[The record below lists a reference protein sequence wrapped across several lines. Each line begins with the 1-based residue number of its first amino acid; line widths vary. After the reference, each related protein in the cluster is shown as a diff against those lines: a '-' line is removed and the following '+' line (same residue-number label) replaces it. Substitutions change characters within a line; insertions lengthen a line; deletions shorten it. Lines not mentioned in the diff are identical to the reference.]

1 MAKITK
7 RDIKDQLDKT
17 PIDSLLLGKGT
28 KRAFTSKQK
37 KFAKQVAMG
46 STLSDAY
53 RIAYDTEGKPN
64 IVNSEASKL
73 ANSPKI
79 AQLITAYSDA
89 IEASKYR
96 TPAQL
101 RELVIHQLTIT
112 AVSDEVSVRDRL
124 TALKMLGTV
133 SEVSAFTERKE
144 SLVIHE
150 SSKVKQQLLDQL
162 KTIVSGEVRE
172 IPSDIDEGEELLAML
187 SGVRPDNGSISDT
200 HPEGDTPNR
209 PVNDSNTIHN
219 IPHNELP
226 VENLHNELPSENL
239 EMTSVSH
246 SGTGQINSFEEGVGG
261 EESSGESEDV
271 DYREVPPSEN
281 GSPADGGG
289 V

>member
-7 RDIKDQLDKT
+7 REIKEALDNI
-17 PIDSLLLGKGT
+17 PIETLLLPKAT
-28 KRAFTSKQK
+28 EKKFTPKQRAFAK
-37 KFAKQVAMG
+37 KVALG
-46 STLSDAY
+46 KTQAQAY
-53 RIAYDTEGKPN
+53 REAYDTKASPT
-64 IVNSEASKL
+64 VVASDSSKL
-73 ANSPKI
+73 ANRPDI
-79 AQLITAYSDA
+79 ALLINAYSDA

-162 KTIVSGEVRE
+162 KTIVNGEVRE
-172 IPSDIDEGEELLAML
+172 VSSYKDEGEELLAML
-187 SGVRPDNGSISDT
+187 AGVRPDNGSISDT

-209 PVNDSNTIHN
+209 SHAEGNTMHN
-219 IPHNELP
+219 IPHKQSPTE
-226 VENLHNELPSENL
+226 SAT

-246 SGTGQINSFEEGVGG
+246 SGTGQINSFEEGGG
-261 EESSGESEDV
+261 GKESSGDV
-271 DYREVPPSEN
+271 GDVEYREVPPSKN
-281 GSPADGGG
+281 GSLGDG
-289 V
+289 